1 MNGPPH
7 DERRPGGGGAGVDWT
22 GDEGSVLPITA
33 LARYLLD
40 RVYPWHR
47 REDIPRYG
55 TSQWNALADQDPRR
69 AASVIIAAES
79 WRNYTSPEQ
88 VAREMAAEVLQD
100 RWELRQAS
108 LDVSR
113 ATDWAAVAA
122 RPTQAEL
129 QQRRGAA

>member
-1 MNGPPH
+1 MTP
-7 DERRPGGGGAGVDWT
+7 
-22 GDEGSVLPITA
+22 
-33 LARYLLD
+33 LARHLLARVAD
-40 RVYPWHR
+40 RST
-47 REDIPRYG
+47 IPRYG
-55 TSQWNALADQDPRR
+55 TARWNALADQDPRR
-69 AASVIIAAES
+69 AAAVIIAAES
-79 WRNYTSPEQ
+79 WLNYTSPEQ

-122 RPTQAEL
+122 RPTYAEL